1 MRAEKKAAWNLFLK
15 LTPTKDWMDDEE
27 SVQVVQSLMKITSG
41 EPVKR
46 RKKKGKK
53 ETKGKKG
60 NERKEQRTSHEER
73 R

>member
-46 RKKKGKK
+46 RKTKEKRKK
-53 ETKGKKG
+53 
-60 NERKEQRTSHEER
+60 RD
-73 R
+73 